1 MPEYKVPV
9 RDMQFVREEVLD
21 FPALW
26 QRLPGCEE
34 VTAELSSDI
43 YSAIA
48 RLCEEVVAPLSRS
61 GDEEGCTWT
70 PEGVRTPAGFKE
82 AYARYVEGGWPA
94 LTGSTEYG
102 GQGLPPSL
110 ESVLNEFVGS
120 ANWGWSMYP
129 FLAKGGRFTVTA
141 HGDPALQAQYL
152 PKLISGEWTATM
164 CLTESHAGTDLGLLR
179 TKAEPAADGSY
190 RINGTKIFISSGE
203 HDLVDNIVHIVL
215 ARLPDAPPGTKGIS
229 LFLVPKRLPDADG
242 KAGPANGVSCGAIEH
257 KMGIHGNATAVIHFE
272 DATGFLLGEPNRGLN
287 AMFTFMNIARIGT
300 AVQGVAHAELALQ
313 GAVRYARER
322 LQMRA
327 LTGPA
332 NPEGPADPI
341 IVHPDVRRMLLTIKA
356 FAEGTRLLI
365 QTLAYEVDRTYL
377 APTAEERRQAEDL
390 LALLTPIAKGFCTEV
405 GFEAASLGIQVF
417 GGHGYIREWGME
429 QNLRDARIG
438 MIYEG
443 TNGIQAIDLLGRKV
457 LASGGALLAP
467 WLERIGNFCRDCAG
481 DAELAEFSGPLG
493 ELVAEWEHITR
504 EIGARAQRNPDD
516 MGGAA
521 FDYLMYAG
529 YVSLAYGWAQAART
543 AHRALAAGSG
553 ERDFYQAKLQT
564 AAFYYRRILPRTRMH
579 VAGITSGADS
589 LMDMPAEAFLLD

>member
-1 MPEYKVPV
+1 MPQYRVPV
-9 RDMQFVREEVLD
+9 RDMKFVREEVLD
-21 FPALW
+21 FPSLW
-26 QRLPGCEE
+26 QRLPGCGEL
-34 VTAELSSDI
+34 TAEFAGDI
-43 YSAIA
+43 YQAVA
-48 RLCEEVVAPLSRS
+48 RLCEEVLAPLWRS
-61 GDEEGCTWT
+61 GDEEGCTWS
-70 PEGVRTPAGFKE
+70 PAGVRTPAGFRE
-82 AYARYVEGGWPA
+82 AYARYREGGWPA
-94 LTGSTEYG
+94 LTGPVEYG

-110 ESVLNEFVGS
+110 ESVLNEFVGT
-120 ANWGWSMYP
+120 ANWAWSMYP
-129 FLAKGGRFTVTA
+129 FLAKGGRLTITA
-141 HGDPALQAQYL
+141 HGDDAVKRQYL

-164 CLTESHAGTDLGLLR
+164 CLTEAHAGTDLGILR

-203 HDLVDNIVHIVL
+203 HDLVDNILHIVL

-242 KAGPANGVSCGAIEH
+242 NAGASNGVSCGAIEH
-257 KMGIHGNATAVIHFE
+257 KMGIHGNATAVLHFE
-272 DATGFLLGEPNRGLN
+272 NARGFLLGEPNRGLN

-327 LTGPA
+327 ATGPV
-332 NPEGPADPI
+332 NPDGPADPI

-365 QTLAYEVDRTYL
+365 QALAYEVDRAYL
-377 APTAEERRQAEDL
+377 APTEEERRAAGDL

-417 GGHGYIREWGME
+417 GGHGYIRESGME

-457 LASGGALLAP
+457 LASRGALLAP
-467 WLERIGNFCRDCAG
+467 WLQQIAAFGRDCSTEAG
-481 DAELAEFSGPLG
+481 MAEFTRPLG
-493 ELVAEWEHITR
+493 ELIAEWEGLTR
-504 EIGARAQRNPDD
+504 DIGARAAQDPDE
-516 MGGAA
+516 MGAAA

-529 YVSLAYGWAQAART
+529 YVSLAYLWARAARV
-543 AHRALAAGSG
+543 AQRALAAGTG
-553 ERDFYQAKLQT
+553 EAAFYRAKLQT
-564 AAFYYRRILPRTRMH
+564 AAFYFQKVLPRTRAL
-579 VAGITSGADS
+579 VAGMQNGART
-589 LMDMPAEAFLLD
+589 LMDLPAESFLLE